1 MNSRGVGG
9 VAEMDGD
16 VVPERKER
24 VPRVLFVLNHAG
36 AGGTERYLETL
47 VSHLAPSR
55 MEAML
60 VYNEEGP
67 LQNRLQALGIHCEK
81 LPMRSR
87 FDIRAAVRL
96 LHIAR
101 RFDADVIHTMFLRE
115 HYLVAMAHL
124 LGCRARRMCTAHLM
138 LEQVSSPP
146 LYWLDR
152 FVYRGMDAII
162 TVCRKLG
169 EQMQSAYGIPA
180 DRIHPILN
188 GVVPSEASAQEITA
202 DRERIRQELGISN
215 ESTLFLTAG
224 RFSEEKGYDFLLE
237 AIRRIRVQRAQI
249 PRTAQKE
256 RFLFAGDGPLLPE
269 IREQLDKQVLAD
281 GIILAGYRRDLPA
294 LLHAA
299 DVYVSP
305 SRTEALSLSI
315 LEAMDAGLPVIATA
329 VGGTP
334 ELIRAEWGNGRLVAY
349 GDVGALGDA
358 IATLASDADLCR
370 EMGNRGKELLRAQFT
385 LDAMLRQT
393 AALYDGLHPGMT
405 SG

>member
-1 MNSRGVGG
+1 M
-9 VAEMDGD
+9 
-16 VVPERKER
+16 
-24 VPRVLFVLNHAG
+24 LF
-36 AGGTERYLETL
+36 
-47 VSHLAPSR
+47 
-55 MEAML
+55 
-60 VYNEEGP
+60 
-67 LQNRLQALGIHCEK
+67 
-81 LPMRSR
+81 RS
-87 FDIRAAVRL
+87 
-96 LHIAR
+96 
-101 RFDADVIHTMFLRE
+101 
-115 HYLVAMAHL
+115 
-124 LGCRARRMCTAHLM
+124 
-138 LEQVSSPP
+138 
-146 LYWLDR
+146 
-152 FVYRGMDAII
+152 
-162 TVCRKLG
+162 
-169 EQMQSAYGIPA
+169 
-180 DRIHPILN
+180 
-188 GVVPSEASAQEITA
+188 
-202 DRERIRQELGISN
+202 
-215 ESTLFLTAG
+215 
-224 RFSEEKGYDFLLE
+224 
-237 AIRRIRVQRAQI
+237 
-249 PRTAQKE
+249 RTAQKE